1 MTIYVTY
8 TPHKGNVWGSC
19 IMDQNMS
26 LEDVKQA
33 IERIKNEC
41 DALGIACKFQTA
53 DELLGEFLAEVEEV
67 A

>member
-26 LEDVKQA
+26 LEDAKQA
-33 IERIKNEC
+33 IEATKKEC
-41 DALGIACKFQTA
+41 DALGITCKFQTA
-53 DELLGEFLAEVEEV
+53 NELLGEFLTEVEEV